1 MADRLASGDRLAFG
15 DRIAPTIGDTI
26 GILGGGQLGRM
37 IAMAAA
43 SLGLKTHVFT
53 PEADSPA
60 AEVAGS
66 ATVADYRDEAA
77 LARFAAT
84 VAVVTYEFEN
94 VPAETAA
101 VLARHAPVRPNER
114 ALQTAQDR
122 LVEKAVPAR
131 SRARN
136 RALRPRGRS
145 GRAGPRRGPARPPL
159 DPEDAPLRL

>member
-1 MADRLASGDRLAFG
+1 MTGIASGARLASGDS
-15 DRIAPTIGDTI
+15 IAPGDTI

-53 PEADSPA
+53 PETDSPA

-77 LARFAAT
+77 LARFAAK

-114 ALQTAQDR
+114 ALETAQDR
-122 LVEKAVPAR
+122 LVEKQF
-131 SRARN
+131 
-136 RALRPRGRS
+136 LRGLGLETAPFFPVGRS
-145 GRAGPRRGPARPPL
+145 GRPGPGRGPARPPL